1 MQVNT
6 GGGLQKERKRS
17 RMYYTV
23 EMALDQGVTSPRT
36 VQTSPNNFL
45 FLSFLILFYSKK
57 ATHR

>member
-6 GGGLQKERKRS
+6 GGLQKKS

-23 EMALDQGVTSPRT
+23 EMALDRGVISPPT